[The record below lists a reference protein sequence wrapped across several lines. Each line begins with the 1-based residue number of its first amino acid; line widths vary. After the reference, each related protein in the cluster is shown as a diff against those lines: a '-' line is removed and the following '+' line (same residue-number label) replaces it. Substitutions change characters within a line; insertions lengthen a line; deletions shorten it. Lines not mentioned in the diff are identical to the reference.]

1 MGALGAGTHH
11 PPHSRRMSATA
22 REVRLEQLLGR
33 VVRSAA
39 GRPVG
44 RIEDVRARPEG
55 EDYVVYLVVIGELG
69 FMAKLLS
76 LVAQLRI
83 FHTLGLAR
91 RFRTRA
97 IPWNWLDV
105 SDPERPRFIG
115 SVSTEGSNR

>member
-1 MGALGAGTHH
+1 
-11 PPHSRRMSATA
+11 MSATA
-22 REVRLEQLLGR
+22 REVRLEQLLGK

-55 EDYVVYLVVIGELG
+55 EDYLVYLVVIGELG

-76 LVAQLRI
+76 LAAQLRI

-91 RFRTRA
+91 RFRIRA

-105 SDPERPRFIG
+105 SDPERPRFIASFSPEEPSHG
-115 SVSTEGSNR
+115 

>member
-55 EDYVVYLVVIGELG
+55 DDYVVYLVVIGELG
-69 FMAKLLS
+69 FMARLLR
-76 LVAQLRI
+76 VAAQLRT
-83 FHTLGLAR
+83 FQALGFAR
-91 RFRTRA
+91 PFRTRA
-97 IPWNWLDV
+97 VPWSWLDV
-105 SDPERPRFIG
+105 SDPERPRFVG